1 MHNIDIRL
9 LVVTWT
15 THLPNDVSQTSGV
28 NQSSN
33 FPMHR
38 ILTSNC
44 TFAFLPIEF
53 IGWLVEP
60 SNLFVEQIKFNT
72 NLINTSMIFMRKT
85 LLTKSTWIEFSI
97 VSSFVGS
104 YAKRQEWTDNMDN
117 IIVLHEGHDVLE
129 TKCIHKIRCRQI
141 SVLC

>member
-1 MHNIDIRL
+1 MH
-9 LVVTWT
+9 
-15 THLPNDVSQTSGV
+15 G
-28 NQSSN
+28 
-33 FPMHR
+33 

-72 NLINTSMIFMRKT
+72 NLINISMIFMRKT

-104 YAKRQEWTDNMDN
+104 Y
-117 IIVLHEGHDVLE
+117 
-129 TKCIHKIRCRQI
+129 TKGKNEQKIWI
-141 SVLC
+141 T